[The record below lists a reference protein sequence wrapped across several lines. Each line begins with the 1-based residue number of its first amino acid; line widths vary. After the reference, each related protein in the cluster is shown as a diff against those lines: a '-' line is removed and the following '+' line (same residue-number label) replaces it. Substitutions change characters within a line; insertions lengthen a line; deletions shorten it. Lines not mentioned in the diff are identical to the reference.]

1 MSDEKNPW
9 QIHSARNIYDN
20 PWINVTEYD
29 VQNPSGGNGIYGK
42 VHFKNLAV
50 GILPLD
56 KNWNT
61 WLVGQYR
68 FTIDQFSWEMPEGG
82 GIPGVEPVESAKRE
96 LREETGL
103 TAGRWTELL
112 RVHLSNSVTDEF
124 CIIFLAMDLEE
135 GVATPEETEKL
146 VVRKIPFDEVFQ
158 LVETGGITDMM
169 TVAAV
174 QKIKLMMLAGLIKQ

>member
-9 QIHSARNIYDN
+9 QIRSQRNIYDN

-29 VQNPSGGNGIYGK
+29 VLNPSGGSGIYGK
-42 VHFKNLAV
+42 IHFKNLAV
-50 GILPLD
+50 GIIPLD
-56 KNWNT
+56 KDRNT

-82 GIPGVEPVESAKRE
+82 GIPDVEPVESAKRE
-96 LREETGL
+96 LQEETGL
-103 TAGRWTELL
+103 TAGRWIELL

-124 CIIFLAMDLEE
+124 CIIFLAMDIEE
-135 GVATPEETEKL
+135 GIAMPEETEKL

-158 LVETGGITDMM
+158 LMDTGVITDVM

-174 QKIKLMMLAGLIKQ
+174 QKIKLMMLAGLI

>member
-1 MSDEKNPW
+1 MSDDKNPW
-9 QIHSARNIYDN
+9 KIRSQRNIYDN
-20 PWINVTEYD
+20 PWINVTEYA

-42 VHFKNLAV
+42 VHFKNLAI

-82 GIPGVEPVESAKRE
+82 GTPEVDPVESAKRE

-124 CIIFLAMDLEE
+124 CIIFLARDIEE
-135 GVATPEETEKL
+135 GTPMPEETEKL
-146 VVRKIPFDEVFQ
+146 VVQKMPFDEVFQ
-158 LVETGGITDMM
+158 LVETGGITDIM

-174 QKIKLMMLAGLIKQ
+174 QKIKLMMLTGLIE